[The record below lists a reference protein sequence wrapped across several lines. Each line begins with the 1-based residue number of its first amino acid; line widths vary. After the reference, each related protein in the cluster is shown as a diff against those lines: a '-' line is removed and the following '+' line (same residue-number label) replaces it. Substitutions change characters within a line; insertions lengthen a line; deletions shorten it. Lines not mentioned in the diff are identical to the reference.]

1 MDRDPTG
8 QVVDVDYFGRLMVVG
23 MIDQPVAM
31 MGNDADTGEIFVPF
45 TYSTYKWNWP
55 TWYSVTA
62 TTKSRDDV
70 EEAKAE
76 IEFYMRQVRRLKPA
90 EEANF
95 RVETAAR
102 AVDEISQL
110 AGTLTTFAG
119 GIVAI
124 SLLVGGIGIMNIML
138 VSVSERTREIG
149 LRKAV
154 GARPGA
160 ICLQFLVEAVVL
172 CLLGG
177 LLGLI
182 AGQALTSGVSHFLP
196 ADPNQLM
203 RFDPFDEDV
212 AQKTVATNSG
222 IGFVLPPTAIA
233 IAFIFSAVV
242 GVIFGMFPA
251 IKAAMLDPIEALRH
265 E

>member
-8 QVVDVDYFGRLMVVG
+8 EVVDVFFFGRLLVVG

-31 MGNDADTGEIFVPF
+31 MGNNADAGEICVPF
-45 TYSTYKWNWP
+45 TFSTTRYNAP

-62 TTKSRDDV
+62 TAKSRENV

-76 IEFYMRQVRRLKPA
+76 VEFYMRQKRRLKPV

-95 RVETAAR
+95 RVDTAAR
-102 AVDEISQL
+102 AVDEINEL
-110 AGTLTTFAG
+110 AGVLTTIAG

-154 GARPGA
+154 GARPAA

-177 LLGLI
+177 MLGLI
-182 AGQALTSGVSHFLP
+182 LGQALTSGVSHFLP
-196 ADPNQLM
+196 TDPNQWT
-203 RFDPFDEDV
+203 RFDPFDENPTP
-212 AQKTVATNSG
+212 AAAAATG
-222 IGFVLPPTAIA
+222 GLGFVLPPMAIFV
-233 IAFIFSAVV
+233 AFTFSAVV
-242 GVIFGMFPA
+242 GVVFGMFPA